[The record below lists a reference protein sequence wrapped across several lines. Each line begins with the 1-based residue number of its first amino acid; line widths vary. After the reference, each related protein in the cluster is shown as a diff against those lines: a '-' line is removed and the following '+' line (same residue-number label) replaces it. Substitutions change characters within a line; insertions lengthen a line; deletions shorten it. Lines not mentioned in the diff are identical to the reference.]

1 MSGFT
6 IKTAEALLSARGLNK
21 GGDVQKF
28 IDSEV
33 LRRCEPM
40 VPFRDG
46 FLIRSG
52 IENTKIGTG
61 VVKYQTPY
69 ARRWYYEP
77 ANFTGEPI
85 RGNYWFQRMKDNGG
99 KDEILKGAA
108 ELAGGKVK

>member
-6 IKTAEALLSARGLNK
+6 IKSAAELISDRKLEP
-21 GGDVQKF
+21 GGAAQKF

-40 VPFRDG
+40 VPLRDG

-52 IENTKIGTG
+52 TTSTKIGTG

-69 ARRWYYEP
+69 ARRWYYRP
-77 ANFTGEPI
+77 AKFTGAPM
-85 RGNYWFQRMKDNGG
+85 RGNYWFERMKKNGG
-99 KDEILKGAA
+99 KDAILRGAA
-108 ELAGGKVK
+108 KIAGGKSK

>member
-1 MSGFT
+1 MAEFI

-40 VPFRDG
+40 VPLRDE
-46 FLIRSG
+46 FLIKSG

-77 ANFTGEPI
+77 ANFTGAPM
-85 RGNYWFQRMKDNGG
+85 RGNYWFERMKKNGG
-99 KDEILKGAA
+99 KDAILRGAA
-108 ELAGGKVK
+108 KIAGGKSK